1 MYMYSNMIMRHRR
14 VLRNAGFTLI
24 ELLVVIA
31 IIAVLIA
38 LLLPA
43 VQAARE
49 AARRMQ
55 CTNNLKQIG
64 LALHNYENSVGAFPP
79 AGKSTYFAA
88 SPPNSQFVDGVALF
102 PRLLPYLEAVTT
114 FNAIN
119 FSLDY
124 NHLSGANFT
133 GYSTVSRAFL
143 CPSANREPAGG
154 RDAIDP
160 NDPAAIQAGIGYGVT
175 DYARALR
182 HHDRPAR
189 PHGRTVQHADRD
201 LPELHAANQRSA

>member
-1 MYMYSNMIMRHRR
+1 MRMPSRSGRR
-14 VLRNAGFTLI
+14 SGFTLI

-49 AARRMQ
+49 AARRSQ

-79 AGKSTYFAA
+79 AGKLTYYA
-88 SPPNSQFVDGVALF
+88 SSPANSQFVDGVGVL
-102 PRLLPYLEAVTT
+102 PRLLSYLEAMPTYD
-114 FNAIN
+114 AIN

-133 GYSTVSRAFL
+133 GYSTVVSGFL

-154 RDAIDP
+154 RDAVDP
-160 NDPAAIQAGIGYGVT
+160 NDPAATARPRATESPIIRRSAPPPST
-175 DYARALR
+175 RWAARA
-182 HHDRPAR
+182 
-189 PHGRTVQHADRD
+189 GR
-201 LPELHAANQRSA
+201 AAPRSRSTGIA

>member
-1 MYMYSNMIMRHRR
+1 MYMCNNMLGRQRPASR
-14 VLRNAGFTLI
+14 YAGFTLI

-43 VQAARE
+43 VQSARE

-55 CTNNLKQIG
+55 CTNNLKQLG
-64 LALHNYENSVGAFPP
+64 LALHNYENSLGAFPP
-79 AGKSTYFAA
+79 AGKSTYFA
-88 SPPNSQFVDGVALF
+88 SNPPNSQFVDGVAVF
-102 PRLLPYLEAVTT
+102 PRLLPYVEAGPI

-133 GYSTVSRAFL
+133 GYSSVLAVFL
-143 CPSANREPAGG
+143 CPSANRVPEGG

-175 DYARALR
+175 DYAPLCATTIDPL
-182 HHDRPAR
+182 
-189 PHGRTVQHADRD
+189 GRTGGPCSTPIAIYRNCACEPTVF
-201 LPELHAANQRSA
+201 